1 MKYQEY
7 IRLFLF
13 ALNVWSKD
21 VFLKLIFQ
29 LWCIPYWL
37 DQLLQEF
44 VSIVDSEARVFITLV
59 LLQVKIPTDTHEEM
73 KLLSIVCFSL
83 KKNNSCRQLKCN
95 YLNVDLSWSETSYSG
110 ITRNAKR
117 DFNKLLTTIK
127 AEKLFF
133 PTMLGIMRHD
143 TETEHKL
150 LTMDETCVHLVW
162 PQIKKNCLCTIENLR
177 LPNTCEVI
185 TFREYR
191 ILMEKLWW
199 LFL

>member
-1 MKYQEY
+1 MIFIKPCNLYILQGVGHRSLLTMKYQEY

-44 VSIVDSEARVFITLV
+44 VRIVDSEARVFITLV

-110 ITRNAKR
+110 ITEMQKEILINFWPPSKP
-117 DFNKLLTTIK
+117 KS
-127 AEKLFF
+127 FF
-133 PTMLGIMRHD
+133 S
-143 TETEHKL
+143 
-150 LTMDETCVHLVW
+150 
-162 PQIKKNCLCTIENLR
+162 PQC
-177 LPNTCEVI
+177 
-185 TFREYR
+185 
-191 ILMEKLWW
+191 
-199 LFL
+199 